1 MKGHSTQ
8 DSLRKHVDARV
19 DKYYPAS
26 EYPTHGGGV
35 MPELR
40 EMVKASDES
49 TGKPR
54 PAESAFDMK
63 QSTMPDGATMEVE
76 QLFQGV
82 RPLLVVD
89 EASVD
94 HAIPQE
100 MQTEYAL
107 GEIATTDIVMSN
119 TFEDQWVSQYLS
131 RIFPWVLNYSCG
143 GAEYPGLFNMEAW
156 EALARA
162 DTDPA
167 AFGVE
172 ARWRR
177 LKNAPFVTPG
187 VHAQHLA
194 TRSEA
199 QVGADWMCVP
209 AARNL
214 HWRYAVLRSAFV
226 SCKEKVAAGESLDVN
241 LQALI
246 DAATSLFQ
254 RLQRGSIKVHGRP
267 LPINGDVAL
276 LFRADD
282 LTTAERVI
290 LKSYLNITKSIAGC
304 QAVRR
309 RIGHC
314 LVGFRVVYGECIFVT
329 VSPSRRW
336 SHMIM
341 RLSRIRQNDPMV
353 DPTLRRERKHVASRR
368 VHAGSS
374 SPLLFTDIESDVD
387 LHYLVIGL
395 CGDVAS

>member
-1 MKGHSTQ
+1 
-8 DSLRKHVDARV
+8 
-19 DKYYPAS
+19 
-26 EYPTHGGGV
+26 

-40 EMVKASDES
+40 EMVKASADS

-63 QSTMPDGATMEVE
+63 QSTMPDEATTEVE

-119 TFEDQWVSQYLS
+119 KFEDQWVSQYLS
-131 RIFPWVLNYSCG
+131 RIFPWVLHYSCG

-177 LKNAPFVTPG
+177 LKNAPVVTPG

-199 QVGADWMCVP
+199 QVGADWMCVC
-209 AARNL
+209 A
-214 HWRYAVLRSAFV
+214 
-226 SCKEKVAAGESLDVN
+226 SC
-241 LQALI
+241 
-246 DAATSLFQ
+246 T
-254 RLQRGSIKVHGRP
+254 
-267 LPINGDVAL
+267 
-276 LFRADD
+276 
-282 LTTAERVI
+282 
-290 LKSYLNITKSIAGC
+290 
-304 QAVRR
+304 
-309 RIGHC
+309 
-314 LVGFRVVYGECIFVT
+314 
-329 VSPSRRW
+329 
-336 SHMIM
+336 
-341 RLSRIRQNDPMV
+341 
-353 DPTLRRERKHVASRR
+353 
-368 VHAGSS
+368 
-374 SPLLFTDIESDVD
+374 
-387 LHYLVIGL
+387 
-395 CGDVAS
+395 